1 MESDWLE
8 VGDGFSLVRAW
19 LLSPDSPE
27 SRTALQLREE
37 LAGRLNNNTGP
48 SLNLTDLP
56 HNPRYVKAAAFLN
69 ASHGAPACP
78 NESPPLPALP
88 PPSLPPPLT
97 PPLSPPVMLQPLPL
111 SPPPSPSL
119 CLNMTMYDEFGDG
132 WGGIVLNVRSLAA
145 TSTDDAV
152 RTLELSSGSLKRSSV
167 CLPGG
172 CYALRAGERAEG
184 DALRAEEMEMS
195 WELADCGGMG
205 SGMVSFG
212 EEVRLCVLQ
221 NGKNTS
227 ACSMLLSPSAPP
239 VLSPSMPPNP
249 PSAPTELP
257 PSPAPSI
264 PPTPPVPPAPP
275 GLPGSSTPHLP
286 PPTTPPPPAMPRT
299 GPPNNLSPTPNLPPC
314 LPVSAPLAS
323 PPPPPSFPPSIE
335 LSSGEA
341 FGSGE
346 ASYDG
351 ALMTEA
357 PFPTRP
363 PLVAVVASPPLPS
376 PSPPPLNMPSSLVQQ
391 PTVASRGL
399 QPGDGGCPTL
409 DDRKAQANA
418 NLEAASEF
426 LVTLTFV
433 TASLVI
439 LAYGLS
445 TTGVFR
451 KLKRA
456 CKRWAEDCRH
466 WRRMSRDG
474 SLRKEVS
481 EMRSMHAL
489 ALGAST
495 RDGEADEDDLQEM
508 REAAR
513 ARLAQ
518 RWRENADRAKV
529 ATELRQLKE
538 ENERLQSSL
547 SGVLA
552 QLQRAEAD
560 RSLKLAQ
567 FGLSEAKRLSKE
579 AGKRERG
586 SPQGTELAKIAPAP
600 AKEPST
606 TSAPGPS
613 APVSSDADVE
623 EKADKLPHRKTL
635 PSPGLAV
642 TEADEPEH
650 DYNDP
655 RNQPWYSEPS
665 VAAPPA
671 AAPPAAAP
679 PAAAPP
685 ATAPPAAAPSAA
697 GSSVADERTLRRK
710 LRRESSNLDGWDE
723 GAEPKKDGAGKAF
736 GRTSSGE
743 KHEALQAEQAASRSR
758 RSQGASPAQALSQA
772 GHPASTTSAVQGA
785 KAKARAAHDWTT
797 GKWIQALELHE
808 LVSSALLAPLQE
820 PQPPSLAQFAYCKG
834 LTREMLHQ
842 LLHDGTLL
850 DDVEEAVWS
859 GIEQLTRSAA
869 SSGAELS
876 TKFAVDANFTLAY
889 GALSTFFGGLEAIL
903 GAPSMQVLQGMEREH
918 CGMDDADAWFKT
930 SNGMHTTSRVEFEF
944 VTRPVEGKKYPERS
958 DLIAWTPHHRK
969 PLPPEAF
976 AETLAKKNAQL
987 AKLGHPGL
995 MQEEAIAGRIYTGP
1009 IYEKLNAI
1017 LRSHSGNAF
1026 LKKRCDEL
1034 CLGNTYTTTIHAVS
1048 SCVLKLSKLAV
1059 VTKVYRGL
1067 QGAALPD
1074 SFFEPDDFGVCGGVE
1089 FGFTSTS
1096 SHKAEALAYALSTA
1110 GSSSLDPSSAKC
1122 PTVLEIDQG
1131 MLSRGAD
1138 MSEFSQYPHE
1148 KEVLFSPLLGVE
1160 VLGSRV
1166 EGGVLVV
1173 QMGLTVN
1180 VTQLTIEQQLSKRR
1194 RLVQQMCDNIRV
1206 ELKAEL
1212 KAEQRWRGMHE
1223 LRSLL
1228 EGGTNGHEF
1237 AEATLNS
1244 ELVASTSKPPEFYN
1258 DDQAWG
1264 DMIARAVAA
1273 KQAVELWPEALHRLC
1288 EASKLEPAA
1297 LLHAEGL
1304 VLSFKPFGQPEA
1316 EVLELLL
1323 RVSPALRAMNLYNGG
1338 IHGNWVDRDMDGNF
1352 VHQEKWGACV
1362 ASVARGVG
1370 ASRSLVTL
1378 NLRHF
1383 SLSGTAGEAIA
1394 AAVCE
1399 HATLTTLR
1407 LVNCGLTPA
1416 ALSRMLS
1423 KNKRLTTFALN
1434 DNALPDGHDLEA
1446 MAKFGGRNLALKSLS
1461 LMGCSISPAAGK
1473 ELAEMVRTNTAKGG
1487 QLQHLDLSRNK
1498 LDADFVMSLA
1508 EALRGNARLTD
1519 INMASNDI
1527 TNQFTKTES
1536 DQQALDAL
1544 KRVQRDVQ
1552 VAWEQTD
1559 EGRAEAK
1566 ARRSSNSKASSS
1578 SGLSAAMSIVGDLLK
1593 G

>member
-1 MESDWLE
+1 
-8 VGDGFSLVRAW
+8 
-19 LLSPDSPE
+19 
-27 SRTALQLREE
+27 
-37 LAGRLNNNTGP
+37 
-48 SLNLTDLP
+48 
-56 HNPRYVKAAAFLN
+56 
-69 ASHGAPACP
+69 
-78 NESPPLPALP
+78 
-88 PPSLPPPLT
+88 
-97 PPLSPPVMLQPLPL
+97 
-111 SPPPSPSL
+111 
-119 CLNMTMYDEFGDG
+119 
-132 WGGIVLNVRSLAA
+132 
-145 TSTDDAV
+145 
-152 RTLELSSGSLKRSSV
+152 
-167 CLPGG
+167 
-172 CYALRAGERAEG
+172 
-184 DALRAEEMEMS
+184 
-195 WELADCGGMG
+195 
-205 SGMVSFG
+205 
-212 EEVRLCVLQ
+212 
-221 NGKNTS
+221 
-227 ACSMLLSPSAPP
+227 
-239 VLSPSMPPNP
+239 
-249 PSAPTELP
+249 
-257 PSPAPSI
+257 
-264 PPTPPVPPAPP
+264 
-275 GLPGSSTPHLP
+275 
-286 PPTTPPPPAMPRT
+286 
-299 GPPNNLSPTPNLPPC
+299 
-314 LPVSAPLAS
+314 
-323 PPPPPSFPPSIE
+323 
-335 LSSGEA
+335 
-341 FGSGE
+341 
-346 ASYDG
+346 
-351 ALMTEA
+351 
-357 PFPTRP
+357 
-363 PLVAVVASPPLPS
+363 
-376 PSPPPLNMPSSLVQQ
+376 MPSSLVQGS
-391 PTVASRGL
+391 TVASRGL
-399 QPGDGGCPTL
+399 QPGDGGCPTP
-409 DDRKAQANA
+409 DNGKAQANA
-418 NLEAASEF
+418 NLEAASEL

-433 TASLVI
+433 TASLAI
-439 LAYGLS
+439 LSYALS
-445 TTGVFR
+445 TTGVLR

-456 CKRWAEDCRH
+456 CKRWMQDFRH
-466 WRRMSRDG
+466 WRRGSRNDT
-474 SLRKEVS
+474 LRKEGSGV
-481 EMRSMHAL
+481 RSMHAL
-489 ALGAST
+489 ALGANE
-495 RDGEADEDDLQEM
+495 RDGEADEDELQEL

-513 ARLAQ
+513 ARLAR

-552 QLQRAEAD
+552 RLQRAEAD

-567 FGLSEAKRLSKE
+567 FGLSELKRLNQE
-579 AGKRERG
+579 AGQRERG
-586 SPQGTELAKIAPAP
+586 SAQGAGLAKIAPAP
-600 AKEPST
+600 TTAAEETST

-613 APVSSDADVE
+613 AHISLDADVE
-623 EKADKLPHRKTL
+623 EKIKL

-642 TEADEPEH
+642 IQDGEPEH

-655 RNQPWYSEPS
+655 RNQPWYSEP
-665 VAAPPA
+665 PA
-671 AAPPAAAP
+671 AAPPAAA
-679 PAAAPP
+679 
-685 ATAPPAAAPSAA
+685 
-697 GSSVADERTLRRK
+697 
-710 LRRESSNLDGWDE
+710 
-723 GAEPKKDGAGKAF
+723 
-736 GRTSSGE
+736 
-743 KHEALQAEQAASRSR
+743 
-758 RSQGASPAQALSQA
+758 SPAQAVSQA
-772 GHPASTTSAVQGA
+772 PSIEQQCHPASTTSAVKCA

-820 PQPPSLAQFAYCKG
+820 PEPPSLAQFAYCKG
-834 LTREMLHQ
+834 LTRAMLHQ

-850 DDVEEAVWS
+850 SDIEEAVWN

-889 GALSTFFGGLEAIL
+889 GSLSTFFGGLEAIL
-903 GAPSMQVLQGMEREH
+903 GAPSMQVLHGMEREH
-918 CGMDDADAWFKT
+918 CGMDDADVWFKT

-976 AETLAKKNAQL
+976 AQTLAKKNAKL
-987 AKLGHPGL
+987 VKLGHPGL
-995 MQEEAIAGRIYTGP
+995 MQEELIAGRIYTGP

-1017 LRSHSGNAF
+1017 LRSHSGNPF

-1034 CLGNTYTTTIHAVS
+1034 CLGNTYTTTIHACS

-1067 QGAALPD
+1067 QGASLPD

-1096 SHKAEALAYALSTA
+1096 SHKAEALAYALSSA
-1110 GSSSLDPSSAKC
+1110 GSSSLNPSAAKC

-1228 EGGTNGHEF
+1228 EGGTNGHDF
-1237 AEATLNS
+1237 AEATLNT

-1273 KQAVELWPEALHRLC
+1273 KQAVELWPEALQRLC
-1288 EASKLEPAA
+1288 DASKLEPAA
-1297 LLHAEGL
+1297 LMHAKGL

-1323 RVSPALRAMNLYNGG
+1323 RVSPALRAINLFDGG
-1338 IHGNWVDRDMDGNF
+1338 IHGNWVGS
-1352 VHQEKWGACV
+1352 VVQQEKWGACV

-1370 ASRSLVTL
+1370 TSHSLVTL

-1383 SLSGTAGEAIA
+1383 SLSGTAGEAMA

-1407 LVNCGLTPA
+1407 LANCGLTPA
-1416 ALSRMLS
+1416 TLSKMLS
-1423 KNKRLTTFALN
+1423 KNKRLTTFSLN
-1434 DNALPDGHDLEA
+1434 DNPLPDGHDLEA
-1446 MAKFGGRNLALKSLS
+1446 VAKFGGRNLALKSLS

-1473 ELAEMVRTNTAKGG
+1473 ELADMVRSNTAKGG
-1487 QLQHLDLSRNK
+1487 KLQHLDLSRNK
-1498 LDADFVMSLA
+1498 LDADFVVSLA

-1519 INMASNDI
+1519 LNLASNDI

-1536 DQQALDAL
+1536 DQEALDAL
-1544 KRVQRDVQ
+1544 KRAQRDVQ

-1559 EGRAEAK
+1559 EGRAESK
-1566 ARRSSNSKASSS
+1566 ARRSSRRASSIS
-1578 SGLSAAMSIVGDLLK
+1578 EMSAAMSIVGDFLR
-1593 G
+1593 